1 MDTAVTAAEPALD
14 RPRLAR
20 LFAATFC
27 HFVSM
32 GMYIAAVPL
41 FVHFELGG
49 SRAIV
54 GLAVGSFFP
63 GAILMRPI
71 IGTGLDSWGRRPFV
85 LLATGIATL
94 TSLLFFF
101 ADAVWIVIALGLLR
115 GFVGA
120 AYYTGAAT
128 IATDLGPQKRRAEV
142 IALFSLFLYGGFA
155 VGPGL
160 GEWLAE
166 NMGFSVVWFTA
177 AGISA
182 LAFTLALGLPETLE
196 LSDEQETTSG
206 QKFGLHRAG
215 LAPGLVLLGAASG
228 YTAITGFAPLY
239 AREIGLGTSGGLYA
253 TFSLTILGF
262 RLLTRKLADR
272 HGRLKI
278 ALPGL
283 VFNTLGLAT
292 LALLHAPVAA
302 YLAVATYGVGF
313 ALLFPALM
321 AFTADRVPE
330 SQRGSAMTTFTMFF
344 DFGAVVGTYVVGV
357 LAENFGFGAAF
368 GLPALMCAVATAGI
382 AAHVLFGLGRQAKT
396 R

>member
-1 MDTAVTAAEPALD
+1 MHPTLTAVEPVLD
-14 RPRLAR
+14 KRRLAR
-20 LFAATFC
+20 LFGATFC
-27 HFVSM
+27 HFVGM

-41 FVHFELGG
+41 FVHFELGA
-49 SRAIV
+49 SRTIV

-71 IGTGLDSWGRRPFV
+71 IGSGLDSWGRRPFV

-101 ADAVWIVIALGLLR
+101 ATTVWFVIVLGLLR

-120 AYYTGAAT
+120 AFYTGAAT
-128 IATDLGPQKRRAEV
+128 IATDLGPRKRRAEV

-155 VGPGL
+155 IGPGI

-166 NMGFSVVWFTA
+166 DFGFGVVWVSA
-177 AGISA
+177 AAISA
-182 LAFTLALGLPETLE
+182 VAFILAAGLPETLK
-196 LSDEQETTSG
+196 LTDEEEVPG
-206 QKFGLHRAG
+206 GRFGLHRAG
-215 LAPGLVLLGAASG
+215 LAPGLVLLGAAAG

-239 AREIGLGTSGGLYA
+239 AREIGLGSSGGLYA

-262 RLLTRKLADR
+262 RLLTRKLGDR
-272 HGRLKI
+272 YARLNV

-283 VFNTLGLAT
+283 ALNTLGLMT
-292 LALLHAPVAA
+292 LALFPYPTAA
-302 YLAVATYGVGF
+302 YASVAVFGIGF

-344 DFGAVVGTYVVGV
+344 DFGALIGTYIVGL
-357 LAENFGFGAAF
+357 LAERLGFGAGF
-368 GLPALMCAVATAGI
+368 GLPAVMCALATLGI
-382 AAHVLFGLGRQAKT
+382 AARVLFGFGRQAKT

>member
-1 MDTAVTAAEPALD
+1 
-14 RPRLAR
+14 
-20 LFAATFC
+20 
-27 HFVSM
+27 M

-41 FVHFELGG
+41 FVHFELGA

-71 IGTGLDSWGRRPFV
+71 IGAGLDSWGRRPFV
-85 LLATGIATL
+85 LVATGIATL
-94 TSLLFFF
+94 TSLLFLF
-101 ADAVWIVIALGLLR
+101 ADSVWFVIMLGLLR

-128 IATDLGPQKRRAEV
+128 IATDIGPESRRAEV

-155 VGPGL
+155 IGPGI

-166 NMGFSVVWFTA
+166 NVSFSVVWMTA
-177 AGISA
+177 AGLSA
-182 LAFTLALGLPETLE
+182 LAFAFATGLPETLE
-196 LSDEQETTSG
+196 LTEEEERPPG
-206 QKFGLHRAG
+206 GRFGLHRAG
-215 LAPGLVLLGAASG
+215 LAPGLVLVGAASG

-239 AREIGLGTSGGLYA
+239 AREIGLATSGGLYA

-262 RLLTRKLADR
+262 RLVTRKLADR
-272 HGRLKI
+272 HGRLQI

-283 VFNTLGLAT
+283 FMNTLGLAT
-292 LALLHAPVAA
+292 LALFRSAFAA
-302 YLAVATYGVGF
+302 YLAVAIFGIGF

-321 AFTADRVPE
+321 AFTADRVAE

-344 DFGAVVGTYVVGV
+344 DFGALIGTYVVG
-357 LAENFGFGAAF
+357 LIADNLGFGAGF
-368 GLPALMCAVATAGI
+368 GLPAAMCALATLGI
-382 AAHVLFGLGRQAKT
+382 GARVLFGFGRRQAKT